1 MKPEK
6 FLEKYGTAVGTDK
19 AIKEKNETF
28 LRKTQTVAT
37 SKDVIDEFMKAGD
50 ASAEG
55 KQENE
60 PAVEKPT
67 KDEPAADPSKPEGK
81 KETKETEQA

>member
-1 MKPEK
+1 MKPEE

-50 ASAEG
+50 ESKEG

-60 PAVEKPT
+60 HV
-67 KDEPAADPSKPEGK
+67 ADTSKPEGK
-81 KETKETEQA
+81 QETKETEQA

>member
-60 PAVEKPT
+60 PV
-67 KDEPAADPSKPEGK
+67 ADPSKPEGK
-81 KETKETEQA
+81 QETKETEQA

>member
-1 MKPEK
+1 MKPEE

-28 LRKTQTVAT
+28 LRKTQTAAT

-60 PAVEKPT
+60 PV
-67 KDEPAADPSKPEGK
+67 ADPSKTDEK
-81 KETKETEQA
+81 QETEETEQA

>member
-1 MKPEK
+1 MNTKSR
-6 FLEKYGTAVGTDK
+6 Y
-19 AIKEKNETF
+19 N
-28 LRKTQTVAT
+28 

-60 PAVEKPT
+60 PVVEKPT
-67 KDEPAADPSKPEGK
+67 KDEPAAGPSKPEGK
-81 KETKETEQA
+81 QETEETEQA

>member
-1 MKPEK
+1 MKPEE

-37 SKDVIDEFMKAGD
+37 SNDVIDEFMKAGD
-50 ASAEG
+50 ASEEG

-60 PAVEKPT
+60 PAVEKTT
-67 KDEPAADPSKPEGK
+67 KDEPVEDT
-81 KETKETEQA
+81 TKSEETEQA

>member
-1 MKPEK
+1 MKPEE

-19 AIKEKNETF
+19 AIKEKNEMF

-55 KQENE
+55 KQDEHV
-60 PAVEKPT
+60 VEKPT
-67 KDEPAADPSKPEGK
+67 KDEPVADPSKPEGK
-81 KETKETEQA
+81 Q

>member
-1 MKPEK
+1 MKPEE

-60 PAVEKPT
+60 PV
-67 KDEPAADPSKPEGK
+67 ADTSKPEVK
-81 KETKETEQA
+81 QETEETEQA

>member
-1 MKPEK
+1 MKPEE

-50 ASAEG
+50 ASEEG

-60 PAVEKPT
+60 PVVEKPT
-67 KDEPAADPSKPEGK
+67 KDEPVEDPAKSE
-81 KETKETEQA
+81 ETEQA

>member
-1 MKPEK
+1 MKPEE

-37 SKDVIDEFMKAGD
+37 SKDVIDEFMKASD
-50 ASAEG
+50 VSEEEQ
-55 KQENE
+55 QENE
-60 PAVEKPT
+60 PV
-67 KDEPAADPSKPEGK
+67 ADPSKSEVK
-81 KETKETEQA
+81 QETKETEQA